1 MTETK
6 VKSSPQMTEEIDN
19 LRNSTAVL
27 KSYLEDLDLLFQS
40 IERSPDRPEREL
52 LQTSFTW
59 SQLSSP
65 LEVVFQS
72 QTDESSCSNTS
83 QLSVGQSE
91 SSIFEE
97 ESETEDDR
105 KEEGYEADTSDL
117 LEEENADD

>member
-1 MTETK
+1 MSETK
-6 VKSSPQMTEEIDN
+6 VKDIPQTAEEKES
-19 LRNSTAVL
+19 LRNSTAVF
-27 KSYLEDLDLLFQS
+27 KSYLEDLELLFQR

-52 LQTSFTW
+52 LEHCSTW
-59 SQLSSP
+59 SLISSP
-65 LEVVFQS
+65 LEVVF

-91 SSIFEE
+91 SSISDED

-117 LEEENADD
+117 LDDENAND